1 MPLEIFSNPYLEDR
15 DGILYIDGVSSLE
28 LAEKFD
34 TPLYVLVE
42 RRIREN
48 YRRLYDALRR
58 RYEKVRIYY
67 SAKANTGL
75 SVLKILESEGSYIDA
90 VSPGEVFLALKA
102 GFTPDRILF
111 TGTSVRND
119 ELRYLVDS
127 GVTINIDSLSQLRR
141 LLKIHVPEILS
152 VRVNPEIG
160 AGHHEHCIT
169 AGRNSKFGI
178 WEDDV
183 VKAYRYAKN
192 AGVKRFGMQMHIGS
206 GILTIEPFILAAEKM
221 LSIAHRIRK
230 ELDVKFDFIDL
241 GGGIGVP
248 YKPEE
253 KPLDIELYAEELLRL
268 YIERINEYDLGEP
281 WFCIEPGRYIVC
293 DAGILLT
300 LVNTVKTTPFKKFVG
315 VDAGFNILIRPAM
328 YGSYHPIVVANKLR
342 FKDEEVYDIAGP
354 LCESGDLLAKDRKLP
369 RICEGDLL
377 AILNAGAYGFSMSSN
392 YNSRPRCGEVLVK
405 NGEYALVRRK
415 ERLED
420 LLRGQEIPSWLK

>member
-1 MPLEIFSNPYLEDR
+1 MPLKFSLNPYLEDR
-15 DGILYIDGVSSLE
+15 DGVLYIDGVSSLE
-28 LAEKFD
+28 LVDKFD
-34 TPLYVLVE
+34 TPLYVLAE

-48 YRRLYDALRR
+48 YRRLYEALRR
-58 RYEKVRIYY
+58 RYETVRIYY

-75 SVLKILESEGSYIDA
+75 SVLKILESEGSYLDA

-102 GFTPDRILF
+102 GFTSDRILF

-141 LLKIHVPEILS
+141 LLKIHVPEVLS

-160 AGHHEHCIT
+160 AGHHEYCIT

-178 WEDDV
+178 WDADV

-192 AGVKRFGMQMHIGS
+192 ACVKRFGMQMHIGS
-206 GILTIEPFILAAEKM
+206 GILTIEPFLLAAEK
-221 LSIAHRIRK
+221 LLNIAYHIRE
-230 ELDVKFDFIDL
+230 ELDVRFDFVDL

-253 KPLDIELYAEELLRL
+253 KPLDIDLYAENLIKL

-281 WFCIEPGRYIVC
+281 WFCIEPGRYIIC

-300 LVNTVKTTPFKKFVG
+300 LVNTVTTTPFKKFVG
-315 VDAGFNILIRPAM
+315 VDAGFNTLIRPAM
-328 YGSYHPIVVANKLR
+328 YGSYHPLIVANKLR
-342 FKDEEVYDIAGP
+342 SKDEEAYDIAGP
-354 LCESGDLLAKDRKLP
+354 LCES
-369 RICEGDLL
+369 
-377 AILNAGAYGFSMSSN
+377 
-392 YNSRPRCGEVLVK
+392 
-405 NGEYALVRRK
+405 
-415 ERLED
+415 
-420 LLRGQEIPSWLK
+420 